1 MLWKWKTQGR
11 VTAFFFK
18 IFVSPWAF
26 YYLCR
31 VMMNDIYSLY
41 QINGFVRQV
50 VEERMNELFRVQA
63 EISEIRISQKGACFL
78 ELVDRESEGEGKIC
92 AKARAVIMRQGF
104 PLIRMQFEQAT
115 GQPLAAGI
123 KVLMEVT
130 VSFDEC
136 YGYSLVIHDIDPAY
150 TMGEMAL
157 HRKRI
162 LERLE
167 KEGVLDMNRSL
178 EIPVLIQRIAIVSSP
193 TAAGYEDFCRQLEE
207 NEWGFRF
214 DYRLFPA
221 TMQGEETEK
230 SVIAALDSIA
240 SQMEEWDVVVIIR
253 GGGAVSDLNSFD
265 SYALANNCAQFP
277 LPVFTGIGHERDS
290 SVLDEVAALHFKTPT
305 AVAAFLIDHMRQQ
318 ADRIQ
323 YLYDSLQEAALR
335 KMEEKR
341 DRLKRLSRA
350 LETIGPSFLPQR
362 NALLQRLSESIFTAA
377 KHRTDLEQLKMDN
390 RSHYLQQC
398 VEKVLNNRKQ
408 QLELLS
414 VAIDKNNPLRILQLG
429 YSLTRCNGHLLTD
442 IEGIQPGD
450 VLETQLFK
458 GRLKSR
464 VEDVDAS
471 S

>member
-1 MLWKWKTQGR
+1 M
-11 VTAFFFK
+11 
-18 IFVSPWAF
+18 
-26 YYLCR
+26 
-31 VMMNDIYSLY
+31 
-41 QINGFVRQV
+41 
-50 VEERMNELFRVQA
+50 
-63 EISEIRISQKGACFL
+63 
-78 ELVDRESEGEGKIC
+78 
-92 AKARAVIMRQGF
+92 
-104 PLIRMQFEQAT
+104 
-115 GQPLAAGI
+115 
-123 KVLMEVT
+123 
-130 VSFDEC
+130 
-136 YGYSLVIHDIDPAY
+136 
-150 TMGEMAL
+150 
-157 HRKRI
+157 
-162 LERLE
+162 
-167 KEGVLDMNRSL
+167 
-178 EIPVLIQRIAIVSSP
+178 
-193 TAAGYEDFCRQLEE
+193 
-207 NEWGFRF
+207 
-214 DYRLFPA
+214 
-221 TMQGEETEK
+221 
-230 SVIAALDSIA
+230 
-240 SQMEEWDVVVIIR
+240 
-253 GGGAVSDLNSFD
+253 
-265 SYALANNCAQFP
+265 
-277 LPVFTGIGHERDS
+277 
-290 SVLDEVAALHFKTPT
+290 AALHFKTPT